1 MEQNFRKPYSV
12 SGQTEVLWKAT
23 TTRQANTTNNTT
35 REKEMEAEELR
46 KKEPTIDHNDDF
58 NRGIKYSSQGIV

>member
-1 MEQNFRKPYSV
+1 MEHNFRKPYSV
-12 SGQTEVLWKAT
+12 SGQTELLWKAT

-35 REKEMEAEELR
+35 REKEMEALR
-46 KKEPTIDHNDDF
+46 KKEPTIDHNADS